1 MKKED
6 IQLGDW
12 LRVFIGEAPG
22 AFFIEIVIRT
32 IVIYAILMIGFRL
45 IGSRMAGQLS
55 RTEQAS
61 LVTLAAAIGVP
72 IQSPERGIL
81 PAIIIAIVVVFFGRI
96 IAKRASKSEKFE
108 RISQGNIDT
117 LVENGVLCLKNIRG
131 TTLTRERVFAQ
142 LRSEHIVHL
151 GQVKRLYIEPNGS
164 FTLIE
169 NQDNAAGL
177 SIIPANDTAYLHRF
191 QLADQ
196 IVCAYCGLDQG
207 KDTSCK
213 NCGKSGWV
221 QAIYRSE
228 KPSRESSS

>member
-12 LRVFIGEAPG
+12 LRVFIGEASG

-32 IVIYAILMIGFRL
+32 LVIYAILMIGFRL

-117 LVENGVLCLKNIRG
+117 LVENGVLCLQNIRS

-169 NQDNAAGL
+169 NEDDLAGL

-191 QLADQ
+191 QLP
-196 IVCAYCGLDQG
+196 I
-207 KDTSCK
+207 
-213 NCGKSGWV
+213 
-221 QAIYRSE
+221 
-228 KPSRESSS
+228 KPSALIVA

>member
-81 PAIIIAIVVVFFGRI
+81 PAIIIAIVVVFFWPYNRQ
-96 IAKRASKSEKFE
+96 AS
-108 RISQGNIDT
+108 Q
-117 LVENGVLCLKNIRG
+117 
-131 TTLTRERVFAQ
+131 
-142 LRSEHIVHL
+142 
-151 GQVKRLYIEPNGS
+151 
-164 FTLIE
+164 
-169 NQDNAAGL
+169 
-177 SIIPANDTAYLHRF
+177 
-191 QLADQ
+191 
-196 IVCAYCGLDQG
+196 
-207 KDTSCK
+207 
-213 NCGKSGWV
+213 
-221 QAIYRSE
+221 
-228 KPSRESSS
+228 